1 MYPNKPTNY
10 LKKWLRARRV
20 AAVAIVAL
28 LFSVLMN
35 IGMAKNLRE
44 ADSCADQYRD
54 RAWTAYDMVDSLQ
67 REVDAMMGEK
77 WFVENMCNE

>member
-28 LFSVLMN
+28 LFSVLIN

-67 REVDAMMGEK
+67 HEVDAMMGEK

>member
-20 AAVAIVAL
+20 AAVAVAAL
-28 LFSVLMN
+28 LFSVLIN
-35 IGMAKNLRE
+35 LGMAKNLRE

-67 REVDAMMGEK
+67 HEVDAMMGEK